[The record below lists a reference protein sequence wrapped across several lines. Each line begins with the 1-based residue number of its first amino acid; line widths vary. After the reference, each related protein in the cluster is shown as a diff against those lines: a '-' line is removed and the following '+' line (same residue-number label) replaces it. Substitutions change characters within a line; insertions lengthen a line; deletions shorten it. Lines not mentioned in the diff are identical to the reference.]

1 MNEDQVWAIDGTIYL
16 YTLIKINDQIYQ
28 LDNNNTYFS
37 LGYFFFFF
45 KKKGGRER
53 GITQTILLR
62 SRLIRELI
70 YVTSY
75 NAHYSKAVFY
85 IWHTQACSFFLNH
98 SWNMLKMRYCYR
110 K

>member
-45 KKKGGRER
+45 KKKGGME
-53 GITQTILLR
+53 
-62 SRLIRELI
+62 
-70 YVTSY
+70 
-75 NAHYSKAVFY
+75 
-85 IWHTQACSFFLNH
+85 SFIDN
-98 SWNMLKMRYCYR
+98 
-110 K
+110 